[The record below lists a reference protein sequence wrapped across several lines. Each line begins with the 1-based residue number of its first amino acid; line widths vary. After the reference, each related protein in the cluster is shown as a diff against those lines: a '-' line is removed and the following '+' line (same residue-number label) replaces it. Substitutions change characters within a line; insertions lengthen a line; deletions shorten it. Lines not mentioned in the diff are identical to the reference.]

1 MSENILLIIREKEV
15 PKTKI
20 NPAIFLEDNQRFVE
34 NKPISPVVGK
44 KIILKPKPEHTK
56 PNMSVP
62 RAVRNRD
69 KMRLMRRRKM
79 GMMFIN

>member
-1 MSENILLIIREKEV
+1 MSENILLIIREKEL

-20 NPAIFLEDNQRFVE
+20 NPAILLEDNQRFVE

-44 KIILKPKPEHTK
+44 KIILKPKPVQEK
-56 PNMSVP
+56 PNISVP